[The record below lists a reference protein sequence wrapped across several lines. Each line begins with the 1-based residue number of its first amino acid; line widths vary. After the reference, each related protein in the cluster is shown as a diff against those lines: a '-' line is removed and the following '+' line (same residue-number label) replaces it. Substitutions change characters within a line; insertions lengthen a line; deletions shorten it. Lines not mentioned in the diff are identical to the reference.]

1 MLNASTVFDL
11 RAGLGRYEGFSGNTY
26 GANFDPVKLGFPSS
40 LVGQFAVLEFPRF
53 NVQNYSVLGSN
64 GVYDYT
70 TQDFY
75 SLQPGMSW
83 IRGKHFLHFG
93 GDVRRYNDNRLSA
106 GLASGQ
112 YNFDPSNSWTQ
123 ANPLQGDNISG
134 YAFASLLLGY
144 PSGGRVDTLVNPA
157 FRANYYALFVQD
169 DFKITPR
176 LTLNLG
182 MRWDYETPRVERH
195 NRMVRGFAFDQAS
208 PIAAAVTNSPAVAA
222 CSACAVGL
230 KGGLLYAGMSRAR
243 VDQSVRPRTRAL
255 DESIQYYPISM
266 I

>member
-1 MLNASTVFDL
+1 MN
-11 RAGLGRYEGFSGNTY
+11 EGFSGNTY

-106 GLASGQ
+106 GLASGTVSGAATLVASSTALLMLGAPRTG
-112 YNFDPSNSWTQ
+112 PS
-123 ANPLQGDNISG
+123 
-134 YAFASLLLGY
+134 
-144 PSGGRVDTLVNPA
+144 PSGCSV
-157 FRANYYALFVQD
+157 
-169 DFKITPR
+169 
-176 LTLNLG
+176 
-182 MRWDYETPRVERH
+182 
-195 NRMVRGFAFDQAS
+195 AS
-208 PIAAAVTNSPAVAA
+208 MKSGPLPSVSIGGDSDAV
-222 CSACAVGL
+222 
-230 KGGLLYAGMSRAR
+230 
-243 VDQSVRPRTRAL
+243 
-255 DESIQYYPISM
+255 
-266 I
+266 